1 MKTSL
6 THFLHNI
13 FKCRMGFV
21 VILIFLSRFIIV
33 FTYKY
38 SKSMKSMIEYIL
50 LKLNFIKSLL
60 LKTEYIIKKE

>member
-38 SKSMKSMIEYIL
+38 SMKKIEYIL

-60 LKTEYIIKKE
+60 VKKLNIYNKEK